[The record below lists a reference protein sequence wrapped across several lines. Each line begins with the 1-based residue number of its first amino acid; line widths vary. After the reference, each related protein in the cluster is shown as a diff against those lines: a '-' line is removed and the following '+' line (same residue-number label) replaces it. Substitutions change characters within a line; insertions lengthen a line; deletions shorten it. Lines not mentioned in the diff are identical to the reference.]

1 MDSESIV
8 RLIEEAIPGA
18 TCSAVDLKG
27 TGDHFDVTVV
37 AEGFDGRSMVE
48 QHRMV
53 YAALGDAIRESI
65 HALSLKTMTP
75 EQYREGLVTKIPRS

>member
-8 RLIEEAIPGA
+8 RLIEEAIAGSSA
-18 TCSAVDLKG
+18 SAVDLKG
-27 TGDHFDVTVV
+27 TGDHFEVTVV
-37 AEGFDGRSMVE
+37 ADGFDGRSMVE

-65 HALSLKTMTP
+65 HALSLRTMTP
-75 EQYREGLVTKIPRS
+75 RQYQQGLVTKIPRS